1 MNREKKIQKQR
12 QRRSFR
18 VRNRLRG
25 DAEMPRLC
33 VFRSHKHIYAQ
44 LIDDERGHTLCSAST
59 REFATGD
66 AGNYG
71 GTVGDAKQVGGA
83 LADKA
88 IALQIKRI
96 RFDRGPYAY
105 HGRVRA
111 LADAA
116 REKGLEF

>member
-1 MNREKKIQKQR
+1 MNRQKRFNKQR
-12 QRRSFR
+12 QRRAYR

-25 DAEMPRLC
+25 DAERPRLC

-44 LIDDERGHTLCSAST
+44 LIDDERGHTLCSASS
-59 REFATGD
+59 RQFGP
-66 AGNYG
+66 YG
-71 GTVGDAKQVGGA
+71 GTADDAKKVGET
-83 LADKA
+83 LAEKA
-88 IALQIKRI
+88 VALQIKKI
-96 RFDRGPYAY
+96 RFDRGPYQY

>member
-1 MNREKKIQKQR
+1 MNREKSIQKQR

-25 DAEMPRLC
+25 DAERPRLC
-33 VFRSHKHIYAQ
+33 VFRSHRHIYAQ
-44 LIDDERGHTLCSAST
+44 LIDDEAGRTLCSATS
-59 REFATGD
+59 RPGAQ
-66 AGNYG
+66 YG
-71 GTVGDAKQVGGA
+71 GTVDAAKAVGNALAEKAKAINIKQV
-83 LADKA
+83 
-88 IALQIKRI
+88 
-96 RFDRGPYAY
+96 RFDRGPYKY